1 MNVLAPLPNPFGH
14 AIITD
19 AWDPAGIDIPEINAR
34 AFDTCMQAFDRVSS
48 GRGSESIVLH
58 GPAGSGKT
66 HLLGRLQHRLITHA
80 AKHAPDGALR
90 CIFIAVKL
98 QTSPHM
104 LWQHLRS
111 RVADDLLRVTE
122 GASQL
127 QRLVAHYL
135 AANNPEHNLRS
146 WVMRIRVLSQIED
159 ESIESML
166 DEVAEKARLGFELR
180 RVLSH
185 LIYRRNLAEAR
196 GWLRGD
202 PLPEEAL
209 IRLGLAPGA
218 AGEPEQEARELIT
231 SLCRLAGDSLP
242 MVFCFDQVEALQT
255 RTDDASAFFR
265 LGQQLAALYESD
277 DNILLLTCLQS
288 AVLDSFRKSVRDA
301 DWDRVA
307 RKETTLDPLD
317 RKTVNIL
324 LQRRLESVPELVA
337 LRREQPAEPLWP
349 LPEDRVAE
357 LFTDLFKIT
366 ARRAL
371 MHAEQVFEERRSQR
385 AAPEPKKPE
394 RFLEEELERRLLFA
408 ERSSP
413 SGTDENLRHG
423 LPLLA
428 EALQLNWRSSET
440 SRSGVQITFTKAGK
454 KPLELAICNQRN
466 MNGLV
471 NALKRLLDA
480 PVEGR
485 RMILRDPRLPIT
497 RSAATTRSTIKKLS
511 EKGVPLLEPDREVL
525 ALLEAIRGVLSDARS
540 GDLAHEGLPM
550 SVGTVETWL
559 REALDPRLRE
569 FLDSLFTGDSEEP
582 VAEQKLDRVQDLAAL
597 LERRC
602 VLSLADAAAE
612 LGHPAPELEGLARA
626 NPTRFGL
633 LEGPPLV
640 LFDWLPPAA
649 NACEE
654 VSP

>member
-34 AFDTCMQAFDRVSS
+34 AFDTCLEAFERVSS

-58 GPAGSGKT
+58 GQAGSGKT
-66 HLLGRLQHRLITHA
+66 HLLGRLQHRLVTHA

-104 LWQHLRS
+104 LWQHLRR

-135 AANNPEHNLRS
+135 AANNPGHNLRY
-146 WVMRIRVLSQIED
+146 WVMQIRVLSQIED
-159 ESIESML
+159 ESIEAML
-166 DEVAEKARLGFELR
+166 DEVAEHARLGFELR

-209 IRLGLAPGA
+209 VRLGLASGP

-265 LGQQLAALYESD
+265 LGQQLATLYESD

-307 RKETTLDPLD
+307 RKETTLNTLD
-317 RKTVNIL
+317 QKMATTL
-324 LQRRLESVPELVA
+324 LQRRLESVPELAA
-337 LRREQPAEPLWP
+337 LRREHAAEPLWP
-349 LPEDRVAE
+349 LPEKRVAE
-357 LFTDLFKIT
+357 LFTDLFKVT

-371 MHAEQVFEERRSQR
+371 MHAEQLFEELRSQR
-385 AAPEPKKPE
+385 GAPEPKKPE
-394 RFLEEELERRLLFA
+394 RFLEDELERRLLLA

-413 SGTDENLRHG
+413 SETDENLRHG

-428 EALQLNWRSSET
+428 EALQLGWRSSEN
-440 SRSGVQITFTKAGK
+440 SRSGVQMTFTKPGK
-454 KPLELAICNQRN
+454 KTLEIAICNQRQ
-466 MNGLV
+466 MNSLV
-471 NALKRLLDA
+471 AALKRLVDA
-480 PVEGR
+480 PIDGR
-485 RMILRDPRLPIT
+485 RVILRDPRLPIG
-497 RSAATTRSTIKKLS
+497 RAAETTRNTIKKLA
-511 EKGVPLLEPDREVL
+511 EKGVPLIEPDREVL

-540 GDLAHEGLPM
+540 GDLAHEGLPLA
-550 SVGTVETWL
+550 VGTVETWL
-559 REALDPRLRE
+559 RDALDPRLSE
-569 FLDSLFTGDSEEP
+569 FLNTLFTGDGEER
-582 VAEQKLDRVQDLAAL
+582 AEEQKLDRVQDLAAL

-602 VLSLADAAAE
+602 VLSLAEAAAE
-612 LGHPAPELEGLARA
+612 LGHPAVELETLARA
-626 NPTRFGL
+626 HPTRFGL

-649 NACEE
+649 STGEE